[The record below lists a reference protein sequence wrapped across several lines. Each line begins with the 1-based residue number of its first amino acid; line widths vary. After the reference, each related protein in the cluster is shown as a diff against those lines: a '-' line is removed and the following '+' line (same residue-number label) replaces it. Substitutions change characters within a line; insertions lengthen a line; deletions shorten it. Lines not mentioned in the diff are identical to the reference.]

1 MEVVLFGGGGGRGCE
16 YSRGDIYLME
26 VEFTLGAVE
35 AGDVNTVEVILPLM
49 EICCLGAVE
58 AGDVP

>member
-26 VEFTLGAVE
+26 VELIGGGGGRGCE
-35 AGDVNTVEVILPLM
+35 YSRGDT
-49 EICCLGAVE
+49 
-58 AGDVP
+58 